1 MRKEWKKPVASA
13 LVLALALANMTVSGT
28 ETKAA
33 STEVKLAETAASGS
47 AVSGTSADPLT
58 TGPLVTT
65 GSAVT
70 PDSPAG
76 RLNAAIDK
84 FDEYMW
90 TLTGGDRVRVQSS
103 ELAAPEI
110 QNYAFAQSMLRK
122 KNKKVK
128 VNVDYDLGNDGS
140 SELFALYPNGNLE
153 IYTYDMKMSGNF
165 MKDVKPTAKIKG
177 VKEVRVKNVK
187 KGLVA
192 IKTKKGKI
200 VVYKYTFVKA
210 KKKGSISKKA
220 FKKLKKKVT
229 FEKLR
234 SGIDS
239 IYSETTMLYAA
250 ENFYLDE
257 HYHDEEKYTSKYIA
271 RYDKEDKENP
281 YKLFFERH
289 SDDGDFNTSG
299 RVILGPDEAADWKAD
314 VQKYDTIK
322 NAVPILGYAYAGKD
336 VKVTEELKTL
346 KGTASTVKVY
356 DIMYDYGDGTDGDTY
371 FKVFIDESGSVPK
384 FQSVETVASVGVI
397 TERVDFYYGAAADY
411 DGEMYTPGLE
421 QEVYAS
427 PDFIKATGLKERK
440 VTVDFAGT
448 KKTFTTLENSHFEFF
463 SSTGTFYLIVDGKET
478 ELGTGNSDEA
488 AKIINLISPIDGTAD
503 PSVQVVWRANA
514 LK

>member
-47 AVSGTSADPLT
+47 AVSGTSADPL
-58 TGPLVTT
+58 VTT

-90 TLTGGDRVRVQSS
+90 TLTGGDKVRVQSS

-140 SELFALYPNGNLE
+140 SELFALYPNGTLE

-234 SGIDS
+234 SGID
-239 IYSETTMLYAA
+239 
-250 ENFYLDE
+250 
-257 HYHDEEKYTSKYIA
+257 
-271 RYDKEDKENP
+271 YD
-281 YKLFFERH
+281 
-289 SDDGDFNTSG
+289 
-299 RVILGPDEAADWKAD
+299 
-314 VQKYDTIK
+314 
-322 NAVPILGYAYAGKD
+322 AVCC
-336 VKVTEELKTL
+336 
-346 KGTASTVKVY
+346 
-356 DIMYDYGDGTDGDTY
+356 
-371 FKVFIDESGSVPK
+371 
-384 FQSVETVASVGVI
+384 
-397 TERVDFYYGAAADY
+397 
-411 DGEMYTPGLE
+411 
-421 QEVYAS
+421 
-427 PDFIKATGLKERK
+427 
-440 VTVDFAGT
+440 
-448 KKTFTTLENSHFEFF
+448 
-463 SSTGTFYLIVDGKET
+463 
-478 ELGTGNSDEA
+478 
-488 AKIINLISPIDGTAD
+488 
-503 PSVQVVWRANA
+503 
-514 LK
+514 

>member
-1 MRKEWKKPVASA
+1 
-13 LVLALALANMTVSGT
+13 
-28 ETKAA
+28 
-33 STEVKLAETAASGS
+33 
-47 AVSGTSADPLT
+47 
-58 TGPLVTT
+58 
-65 GSAVT
+65 
-70 PDSPAG
+70 
-76 RLNAAIDK
+76 
-84 FDEYMW
+84 MW
-90 TLTGGDRVRVQSS
+90 TLTGDDKVRVQSS

-140 SELFALYPNGNLE
+140 SELFALYPNGTLE
-153 IYTYDMKMSGNF
+153 IYTYDMKMSGYF

-234 SGIDS
+234 GGIDS

-250 ENFYLDE
+250 ENFYIDE
-257 HYHDEEKYTSKYIA
+257 HYHDEEKFTSKYIA

-346 KGTASTVKVY
+346 KGTILLFAAQNGSAVKINAGDINLQVMPKAPEFDPYIFFIGATDGWAASDQKLY
-356 DIMYDYGDGTDGDTY
+356 SPNGDGIYTGYCYVADPNNWGLA
-371 FKVFIDESGSVPK
+371 FK
-384 FQSVETVASVGVI
+384 FQKVAGSWDDQINAGTFETKEGVSGTDNIEVAEAGV
-397 TERVDFYYGAAADY
+397 YYFEID
-411 DGEMYTPGLE
+411 L
-421 QEVYAS
+421 VKKS
-427 PDFIKATGLKERK
+427 IKATKIDYMGVTGGFTGWNEGSQMTWNPTDYCFELTTATPIEGEWKFRANGLTDNDWK
-440 VTVDFAGT
+440 
-448 KKTFTTLENSHFEFF
+448 
-463 SSTGTFYLIVDGKET
+463 
-478 ELGTGNSDEA
+478 
-488 AKIINLISPIDGTAD
+488 INLGGDKDDLTLGGGNLTISGKTIKLYPTRKTSDKIYCT
-503 PSVQVVWRANA
+503 VE
-514 LK
+514 

>member
-58 TGPLVTT
+58 TGPLATT

-177 VKEVRVKNVK
+177 VKE
-187 KGLVA
+187 
-192 IKTKKGKI
+192 
-200 VVYKYTFVKA
+200 
-210 KKKGSISKKA
+210 
-220 FKKLKKKVT
+220 
-229 FEKLR
+229 
-234 SGIDS
+234 
-239 IYSETTMLYAA
+239 
-250 ENFYLDE
+250 
-257 HYHDEEKYTSKYIA
+257 
-271 RYDKEDKENP
+271 ED
-281 YKLFFERH
+281 
-289 SDDGDFNTSG
+289 D
-299 RVILGPDEAADWKAD
+299 AD
-314 VQKYDTIK
+314 VLRYE
-322 NAVPILGYAYAGKD
+322 VGD
-336 VKVTEELKTL
+336 VLV
-346 KGTASTVKVY
+346 
-356 DIMYDYGDGTDGDTY
+356 
-371 FKVFIDESGSVPK
+371 
-384 FQSVETVASVGVI
+384 
-397 TERVDFYYGAAADY
+397 
-411 DGEMYTPGLE
+411 
-421 QEVYAS
+421 
-427 PDFIKATGLKERK
+427 
-440 VTVDFAGT
+440 
-448 KKTFTTLENSHFEFF
+448 
-463 SSTGTFYLIVDGKET
+463 
-478 ELGTGNSDEA
+478 
-488 AKIINLISPIDGTAD
+488 
-503 PSVQVVWRANA
+503 
-514 LK
+514 

>member
-28 ETKAA
+28 ETKVA
-33 STEVKLAETAASGS
+33 SAEVKLAETAATGS
-47 AVSGTSADPLT
+47 AVSGTSVDPVT
-58 TGPLVTT
+58 TT

-90 TLTGGDRVRVQSS
+90 TLTGDDKVRVQSS

-140 SELFALYPNGNLE
+140 SELFALYPNGTLE
-153 IYTYDMKMSGNF
+153 IYTYDMKMSGYF

-220 FKKLKKKVT
+220 FKKLKNKVT

-234 SGIDS
+234 GGIDS

-250 ENFYLDE
+250 ENFYIDE
-257 HYHDEEKYTSKYIA
+257 HRNDEEKYTSKYIA

-281 YKLFFERH
+281 YKVFFEKH
-289 SDDGDFNTSG
+289 SDDGSFNTSG

-314 VQKYDTIK
+314 VKMYDTIK
-322 NAVPILGYAYAGKD
+322 DAVPILGYAYAGKD

-356 DIMYDYGDGTDGDTY
+356 DIMYDYADGTDGDTY
-371 FKVFIDESGSVPK
+371 FKVFVDESGSVPK

-397 TERVDFYYGAAADY
+397 TDRVDFYYGAAADF
-411 DGEMYTPGLE
+411 DGEIYTPGLE
-421 QEVYAS
+421 AEVYAD
-427 PDFIKATGLKERK
+427 PDYKTATGLKERK

-448 KKTFTTLENSHFEFF
+448 KKTFTTLEDSYFEFF

-478 ELGTGNSDEA
+478 ELKTGNSDEF